1 MNLIKNMWRHSF
13 FAQFDLKRKM
23 LLCQV
28 FIVIFILPKDLLIR
42 NCQLTELKFTITF
55 STLQVQILQFFLL
68 KIFTSL
74 SYQYIV
80 FKPRGGGKWGP
91 HGAPTPHSPR
101 GGGLSLKKP
110 RGGGFDQKKPRGFMG
125 DLCHFYNF
133 LRPFF
138 IESQKK

>member
-1 MNLIKNMWRHSF
+1 M
-13 FAQFDLKRKM
+13 
-23 LLCQV
+23 
-28 FIVIFILPKDLLIR
+28 
-42 NCQLTELKFTITF
+42 
-55 STLQVQILQFFLL
+55 
-68 KIFTSL
+68 
-74 SYQYIV
+74 

-91 HGAPTPHSPR
+91 HGAPTPHYPR

-138 IESQKK
+138 IESQKKWNKTKKIFASLCSW